1 MIWLADKMKA
11 HKISLFLLCALVAA
25 CSESHPLESISS
37 SGHIAFCGKTANSD
51 RFDIYLLDLTTH
63 SIKNLTKE
71 FIYNIDNSFGHS
83 IGCSDDMTPYR
94 ISGLEWAPS
103 GDLLIV
109 NASEPFLTIPYVM
122 EISLDGK
129 VISITRQRS
138 MSPNEANILEW
149 PNEYSWS
156 PSEDVV
162 AFVGVNKP
170 DGFQN
175 LFIGD
180 LSNWKNSADAG
191 KILQIT
197 NIEQDWPGI
206 IYSPS
211 WSPDGQK
218 IAVSINRHSSGVA
231 ILSKDGESS
240 VFVTNGNYPQL
251 SSVSNPTDPWIN
263 VKPSWFPDSKSLVFI
278 GAISKDS
285 RTALFS
291 INNDGTELRLLI
303 PNGVSNPVVSPSGDS
318 IAYIEYSSHEI
329 NTIGRIVIVDTDGNH
344 KKIIA
349 TIKPDNFFALKK
361 YYIRD
366 LSWSPDGKYL
376 VFTSN
381 KSGQFQLYLV
391 SVNDSQLFQITNFD
405 GNAVNPKWRPTYYD
419 NLP

>member
-1 MIWLADKMKA
+1 MKLYR
-11 HKISLFLLCALVAA
+11 ISLFLLCILVTN
-25 CSESHPLESISS
+25 CTESQYTPKETPTN
-37 SGHIAFCGKTANSD
+37 GHIVFCGKETNSD
-51 RFDIYLLDLTTH
+51 HFDIYLLDLNNYRAT
-63 SIKNLTKE
+63 SLTKE
-71 FIYNIDNSFGHS
+71 FINNLDNSFGHS

-94 ISGLEWAPS
+94 ISGLEWSPS

-109 NASEPFLTIPYVM
+109 NAGEPFLTIPYVM

-129 VISITRQRS
+129 VISITRQQS
-138 MSPNEANILEW
+138 MSPNEVNILEW

-156 PSEDVV
+156 PSENVV

-180 LSNWKNSADAG
+180 LNNWKNSADAG

-231 ILSKDGESS
+231 ILSRDGKSS
-240 VFVTNGNYPQL
+240 VFVTNENYPQL
-251 SSVSNPTDPWIN
+251 SSVSNPTNPWVN
-263 VKPSWFPDSKSLVFI
+263 VKPSWFPNSKSLVFI
-278 GAISKDS
+278 GAISKDN

-291 INNDGTELRLLI
+291 VDNDGTELRLLI
-303 PNGVSNPVVSPSGDS
+303 PNGVSNPVVSPSGDT

-329 NTIGRIVIVDTDGNH
+329 NTIGRIVSVDKNG
-344 KKIIA
+344 KSRKVLA
-349 TIKPDNFFALKK
+349 TIRPDHFFDFKK

-391 SVNDSQLFQITNFD
+391 SEDGSQLLKTTNFD
-405 GNAVNPKWRPTYYD
+405 GDAVNPKWRLI
-419 NLP
+419 N